1 MIFSPFF
8 NYILLVYLHYLNS
21 LLQVFRFYTLILYN
35 LQSLDIYLRPSI
47 SVLYMHVDWQVLKR
61 IEEESHSE

>member
-8 NYILLVYLHYLNS
+8 NYILLVYLHYPNS
-21 LLQVFRFYTLILYN
+21 FLQVFRFYTLILYN